1 MQITTLNSF
10 AYFYDIWFSEKVDEI
25 ENLKN
30 VFPDS
35 VQALNEVL
43 RLLEEK
49 PINPEFHINVNWSN
63 IN

>member
-10 AYFYDIWFSEKVDEI
+10 AYFYDIWFNEKVDEI

-35 VQALNEVL
+35 VQALNEVI

>member
-10 AYFYDIWFSEKVDEI
+10 AYFYDIWFREKVDEI

-35 VQALNEVL
+35 VQALNEVI